1 MRCAESV
8 FACALTS
15 VSHDAMAPA
24 WPRCFW
30 AMEGGELESLTR
42 GEERW

>member
-1 MRCAESV
+1 MRCPESA

-15 VSHDAMAPA
+15 LGQDGAVAA
-24 WPRCFW
+24 WPKGVC